1 LRRLASYESLKSQLL
16 KIQGGETMVR
26 ALPRVW
32 MGGEEY
38 FRDDRLEEFRA
49 VDNLDNRITFEEIR
63 QAYLELISIMN
74 YLFNAHSDDAKKRK
88 MF

>member
-1 LRRLASYESLKSQLL
+1 
-16 KIQGGETMVR
+16 MVR

-32 MGGEEY
+32 IGGKEY

-49 VDNLDNRITFEEIR
+49 INNLDDRITFEEIR
-63 QAYLELISIMN
+63 QAYLQIVSVMN
-74 YLFNAHSDDAKKRK
+74 YIFNAHCDDVKKCK